1 MVPAYEVLSDQTVSQ
16 GHAWSEVTPIFLLHR
31 NDKSMTGMAR

>member
-1 MVPAYEVLSDQTVSQ
+1 MTAYEVLSDSTVSQ
-16 GHAWSEVTPIFLLHR
+16 KYALTDMILILLLHR